1 MTTNDNFWL
10 IVAGKAYE
18 SVRSFYVGD
27 NEIPDFNGLT
37 PEHRDAWVNAI
48 QVAVR
53 TVVSE
58 GRKALNEGPREP
70 DLRA

>member
-1 MTTNDNFWL
+1 MKDDNFWL

-18 SVRSFYVGD
+18 SVRNFYADEVKD
-27 NEIPDFNGLT
+27 AEVPDFNGLT
-37 PEHRDAWVNAI
+37 PEHRDAWVKAI

-58 GRKALNEGPREP
+58 GRKALNEGPR
-70 DLRA
+70 DTA